1 VPSRLAFSRFD
12 HISGIE
18 HVPFKRIV
26 LFYFGDNQMTSAS
39 RVDVSTLEAS
49 VVQKPWSKKTLVQ
62 KPLVKETFVED
73 ATGGFDYSA
82 KAELFSIRNRK
93 SGRRP
98 IGYRRFSHAADAVR
112 FAIEELPAEF
122 LLGTHLEV
130 EETRYDGAGI
140 RRLYERMEIPLV
152 RRGAV

>member
-1 VPSRLAFSRFD
+1 
-12 HISGIE
+12 
-18 HVPFKRIV
+18 
-26 LFYFGDNQMTSAS
+26 MTGE
-39 RVDVSTLEAS
+39 STLEAS
-49 VVQKPWSKKTLVQ
+49 MVEETL
-62 KPLVKETFVED
+62 VED
-73 ATGGFDYSA
+73 AMVGFDYSA

-98 IGYRRFSHAADAVR
+98 IGYRRFDHAADAVR

-130 EETRYDGAGI
+130 DETRYDRQGI
-140 RRLYERMEIPLV
+140 RRLYERMEIPVV

>member
-1 VPSRLAFSRFD
+1 
-12 HISGIE
+12 
-18 HVPFKRIV
+18 
-26 LFYFGDNQMTSAS
+26 MTSES
-39 RVDVSTLEAS
+39 RVDASTVETSIVQEA
-49 VVQKPWSKKTLVQ
+49 L
-62 KPLVKETFVED
+62 VED
-73 ATGGFDYSA
+73 AIVGFDYSA

-98 IGYRRFSHAADAVR
+98 IGYRRFDHAADAVR

-130 EETRYDGAGI
+130 DETRYDRQGI
-140 RRLYERMEIPLV
+140 RGLYDRMDIPVV

>member
-1 VPSRLAFSRFD
+1 
-12 HISGIE
+12 
-18 HVPFKRIV
+18 
-26 LFYFGDNQMTSAS
+26 MTSVSKVEA
-39 RVDVSTLEAS
+39 STLEAS
-49 VVQKPWSKKTLVQ
+49 TGASTLEASRLEVST
-62 KPLVKETFVED
+62 LEDTMVE
-73 ATGGFDYSA
+73 FDYSA

-98 IGYRRFSHAADAVR
+98 IGYRRFDHAADAVR

-130 EETRYDGAGI
+130 DETRYDRRGI
-140 RRLYERMEIPLV
+140 RGLYDRMAIPVV

>member
-1 VPSRLAFSRFD
+1 
-12 HISGIE
+12 
-18 HVPFKRIV
+18 
-26 LFYFGDNQMTSAS
+26 MTSAS
-39 RVDVSTLEAS
+39 TVATSTVEA
-49 VVQKPWSKKTLVQ
+49 TMA
-62 KPLVKETFVED
+62 EE
-73 ATGGFDYSA
+73 ATVAFDYSA

-98 IGYRRFSHAADAVR
+98 IGYRRFAHAADAVR

-130 EETRYDGAGI
+130 DETRYDRQGI
-140 RRLYERMEIPLV
+140 RRLYERMEIPAV